1 MGGVAV
7 SRKRTVDEMLDEF
20 RGQGGSYV
28 VDPVTGDRKLVERT
42 KESSE
47 ELLVNQE
54 KEQDNG
60 TTTA

>member
-1 MGGVAV
+1 M

>member
-1 MGGVAV
+1 M
-7 SRKRTVDEMLDEF
+7 SRKKSVDEMQDEF

-28 VDPVTGDRKLVERT
+28 VDSETGVRELVERT
-42 KESSE
+42 QEASGE
-47 ELLVNQE
+47 ALLNQE